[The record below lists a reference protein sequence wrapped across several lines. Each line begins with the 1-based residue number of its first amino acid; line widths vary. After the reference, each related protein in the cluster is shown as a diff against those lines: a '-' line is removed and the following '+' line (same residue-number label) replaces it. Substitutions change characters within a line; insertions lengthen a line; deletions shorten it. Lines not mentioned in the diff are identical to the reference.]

1 MMDLNNIEN
10 SLSEIESNVPSML
23 NAILRTNIQ
32 NQALLRGII
41 NNQAVASN
49 IKDPTV
55 EIDFFKNQT
64 TEYCNS
70 WMIEILADIAS
81 KM

>member
-1 MMDLNNIEN
+1 MIDLNNIEN

-49 IKDPTV
+49 IQEPTV

-64 TEYCNS
+64 
-70 WMIEILADIAS
+70 I
-81 KM
+81 